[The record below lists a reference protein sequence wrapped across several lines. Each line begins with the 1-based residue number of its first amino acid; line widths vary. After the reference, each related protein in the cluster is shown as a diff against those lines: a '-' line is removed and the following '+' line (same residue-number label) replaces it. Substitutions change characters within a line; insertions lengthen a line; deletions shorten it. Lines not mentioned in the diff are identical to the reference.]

1 MQISL
6 NPFPLGLTTEVEA
19 KPLPDKHKHNIVWE
33 AFIMHTVPVDALGRA
48 QNSASG
54 AQGSVLCS
62 VRGWSW
68 SDGGWARGW
77 GWCAVKYYWMNK
89 FKVFRHLDFLIKEK
103 KALSCMLYSIIYY
116 LACPYFRLVNSHMTR
131 MLHSSQSW
139 LLSWCVLEYFMA
151 IL

>member
-62 VRGWSW
+62 VRGWSCQME
-68 SDGGWARGW
+68 GGLGGGDDVQLNTIEWTNLKSLGTW
-77 GWCAVKYYWMNK
+77 
-89 FKVFRHLDFLIKEK
+89 I
-103 KALSCMLYSIIYY
+103 S
-116 LACPYFRLVNSHMTR
+116 
-131 MLHSSQSW
+131 
-139 LLSWCVLEYFMA
+139 
-151 IL
+151 